1 MKLFKSQATIAL
13 EERVQELETENTDL
27 RGQLQIAKQT
37 AETDQAVALTDAT
50 EQINKLTEANAAI
63 PELESKI
70 TALETKVTEL
80 ESANV
85 ITAEKIDTAA
95 AQKLASMGHGEPL
108 DLGAKPPTETD
119 NKTVTREGFNAM
131 TPSEKSKFSLNGG
144 KIVN

>member
-27 RGQLQIAKQT
+27 RGQLEIAKQT

-70 TALETKVTEL
+70 TVLETKVTEL
-80 ESANV
+80 EASNV

-108 DLGAKPPTETD
+108 DLGAKAPTETSA
-119 NKTVTREGFNAM
+119 KELSLVAFNEL
-131 TPSEKSKFSLNGG
+131 TPSQRMDFIKSGG
-144 KIVN
+144 KISN